1 SLPLGFGEI
10 RFDGH
15 QRFLPIPNLG
25 IAVELGA
32 SNDCGAS
39 RDRALLS
46 MLAASSPKK
55 GGFPVTQSR
64 PFGVTVL
71 ALLAFLQA
79 IIAAYHT
86 LQFLPILP
94 FNLGPMSFFGSDLL
108 AAALWAVT
116 AAIYVWAG
124 LRLWQL
130 DIRGWMFAALMAGW
144 ILILDIFEA
153 VGAT

>member
-1 SLPLGFGEI
+1 
-10 RFDGH
+10 
-15 QRFLPIPNLG
+15 
-25 IAVELGA
+25 
-32 SNDCGAS
+32 
-39 RDRALLS
+39 
-46 MLAASSPKK
+46 
-55 GGFPVTQSR
+55 VTQSR

-79 IIAAYHT
+79 IIAAYHA
-86 LQFLPILP
+86 LQFLHILP
-94 FNLGPMSFFGSDLL
+94 FSLGPMTFFGSDLL

-153 VGAT
+153 VGATPLSAVLPSMLVSALVLVYCLWPGTRDHFSVPAVR